1 MDHGLL
7 KTLCVFTLVLAG
19 LYLLG
24 AILLPFLSPL
34 AWALIIGI
42 ITFPLY
48 RRLRSLF
55 AAREAAAAVL
65 MTILVML
72 VFVLPSIGLL
82 AVLAREVATLYRLVE
97 SSVNSGEAL
106 VLLQRLGQHPWFTL
120 VMEKVRAVTGL
131 NEAGLLDNLTANSKE
146 ILGRVLGLLSS
157 LLTNSFVFLFDMIF
171 MLFILFFVYRDGE
184 RMRSW
189 LVRAATLEGHRYGR
203 LIPQVVQSVLS
214 GFIFGTLL
222 TSLLQGILAGL
233 AYWVAGVPSPLLLG
247 LLTGI
252 GGFVPVVGT
261 AIIWLPAAI
270 YLFIQGSTIAAV
282 LLALWGLLVV
292 GMADNVVRPLFM
304 SSKVNLPILPL
315 MLGALGGLA
324 AFGVLGAIFGPLLLA
339 VLYELFVLE
348 PPDESPA
355 TDNLNTSGE
364 EPT

>member
-1 MDHGLL
+1 MDYGLL
-7 KTLCVFTLVLAG
+7 KILSLFTAILAL

-24 AILLPFLSPL
+24 AMLLPFLSPL

-48 RRLRSLF
+48 RRLRRLC
-55 AAREAAAAVL
+55 REREGTAAAA
-65 MTILVML
+65 MTVLVML
-72 VFVLPSIGLL
+72 VFVLPTVGLL
-82 AVLAREVATLYRLVE
+82 VLLVQEVAALYRFLE
-97 SSVNSGEAL
+97 QAVNSGTAREL
-106 VLLQRLGQHPWFTL
+106 VQRLGSQPWVQHL
-120 VMEKVRAVTGL
+120 LERLQALTGL
-131 NEAGLLDNLTANSKE
+131 SEAGLMDNLMANSKE
-146 ILGRVLGLLSS
+146 IVGKVLGGLSS
-157 LLTNSFVFLFDMIF
+157 ALANSFAFLFNMVF

-184 RMRSW
+184 QVRSW
-189 LVRAATLEGHRYGR
+189 LVRVSTLEGHRFGR
-203 LIPQVVQSVLS
+203 QIPQVVQNVLA

-222 TSLLQGILAGL
+222 TSLLQGVLAGL

-252 GGFVPVVGT
+252 GGFVPLVGT

-270 YLFIQGSTIAAV
+270 YLFVQGSAVAAV
-282 LLALWGLLVV
+282 LLSLWGLLVV

-304 SSKVNLPILPL
+304 SSKVSLPILPL

-348 PPDESPA
+348 PPDESNTNDLTAGGEDA
-355 TDNLNTSGE
+355 T
-364 EPT
+364 